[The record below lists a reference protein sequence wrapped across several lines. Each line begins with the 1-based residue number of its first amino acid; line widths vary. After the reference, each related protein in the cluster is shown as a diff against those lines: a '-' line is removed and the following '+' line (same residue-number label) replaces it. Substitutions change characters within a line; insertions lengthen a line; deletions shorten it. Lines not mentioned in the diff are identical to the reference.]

1 MEFIHKSVLLEET
14 IENLNIK
21 PDGIYLDGTLGG
33 AGHSLEIVKR
43 LQNGLLIGIDQDV
56 DAIKKST
63 EVLSG
68 YEDLV
73 IIRKSNFKEF
83 DNVLDSLSIG
93 KLDGALLDLGVSSF
107 QLDSGER
114 GFSYH
119 QDHPLDMRM
128 DNENPLNAKIVVN
141 TYSKEDLED
150 IIFKYGEERW
160 AKRIAEFIVK
170 ERSVKPIETTF
181 ELVDVIK
188 KAIPRSQRLDKHPGM
203 KTFQAIRIEVN
214 DELNIIEK
222 TIEKIVDRLNPKG
235 RLAIIT
241 FHSLEDRIVKNA
253 FRYLEKDCI
262 CDPRAPICTCD
273 KESKVK
279 IITRKPILPSKEEVE
294 INSRSR
300 SAKLRVLEKKN

>member
-14 IENLNIK
+14 IKNLNIK

-43 LQNGLLIGIDQDV
+43 LQNGLLIGIDQDI

-68 YEDLV
+68 YEELV
-73 IIRKSNFKEF
+73 IIRKSNFKDFE
-83 DNVLDSLSIG
+83 NVLDSLFIG

-119 QDHPLDMRM
+119 QDHLLDMRM
-128 DNENPLNAKIVVN
+128 DEENPLNAKIVVN

-170 ERSVKPIETTF
+170 ERSIKPIETTF

-279 IITRKPILPSKEEVE
+279 IITRKPILPSKEEVD

>member
-14 IENLNIK
+14 IENLNVK

-33 AGHSLEIVKR
+33 AGHSLEIVKK
-43 LQNGLLIGIDQDV
+43 LKNGLLIGIDQDV

-119 QDHPLDMRM
+119 QDYTLDMRM
-128 DNENPLNAKIVVN
+128 DDENPLNAKIVVN

-170 ERSVKPIETTF
+170 ERSIKPIETTF

-188 KAIPRSQRLDKHPGM
+188 KAIPKSQRLDKHPGM

-273 KESKVK
+273 KVSKVK
-279 IITRKPILPSKEEVE
+279 IITKKPILPSKEEVE
-294 INSRSR
+294 IISRSR

>member
-14 IENLNIK
+14 IENLNVK

-33 AGHSLEIVKR
+33 AGHSLEIVKK
-43 LQNGLLIGIDQDV
+43 LKNGLLIGIDQDV

-128 DNENPLNAKIVVN
+128 DDENPLNAKVVVN

-170 ERSVKPIETTF
+170 ERSIKPIETTF

-188 KAIPRSQRLDKHPGM
+188 KAIPISQRLDKHPGM

-273 KESKVK
+273 KVSKVK
-279 IITRKPILPSKEEVE
+279 IITKKPILPSKEEIE

>member
-14 IENLNIK
+14 IENLNVK

-33 AGHSLEIVKR
+33 AGHSLEIVKK
-43 LQNGLLIGIDQDV
+43 LKNGLLIGIDQDV

-128 DNENPLNAKIVVN
+128 DDENPLNAKIVVN

-170 ERSVKPIETTF
+170 ERSIKPIETTF

-188 KAIPRSQRLDKHPGM
+188 KAIPKSQRLDKHPGM

-273 KESKVK
+273 KVSKVK
-279 IITRKPILPSKEEVE
+279 IITKKPILPSKEEVE

>member
-14 IENLNIK
+14 IENLNVK

-33 AGHSLEIVKR
+33 AGHSLEIVKK
-43 LQNGLLIGIDQDV
+43 LKNGLLIGIDQDV

-128 DNENPLNAKIVVN
+128 DDENPLNAKVVVN

-170 ERSVKPIETTF
+170 ERSIKPIETTF

-188 KAIPRSQRLDKHPGM
+188 KAIPKSQRLDKHPGM

-273 KESKVK
+273 KVSKVK
-279 IITRKPILPSKEEVE
+279 IITKKPILPSKEEIE